1 MSVTVF
7 IWFDPAPIDRDRPA
21 GKSQSTG
28 GFDLSEMNGFVFLL
42 VIWQSNG
49 KVEQFMWPSWV
60 THATK
65 ICILL
70 SGRFVAGF
78 NTWSPITPHRF
89 RLVDDVMSFLLDR

>member
-1 MSVTVF
+1 MGRNINDKSMSVTVF

-49 KVEQFMWPSWV
+49 KVEQFMWPSCV
-60 THATK
+60 THYYENLQSSYRVGSLPGLTRGH
-65 ICILL
+65 LL
-70 SGRFVAGF
+70 PRTDFG
-78 NTWSPITPHRF
+78 
-89 RLVDDVMSFLLDR
+89 

>member
-49 KVEQFMWPSWV
+49 KVEQFMWPSCV
-60 THATK
+60 TCYENLHPLIGSVGSLPGLTRGH
-65 ICILL
+65 L
-70 SGRFVAGF
+70 
-78 NTWSPITPHRF
+78 
-89 RLVDDVMSFLLDR
+89 